1 MSAVRTH
8 PVTITYL
15 DGTVE
20 SVQATQADVAAFE
33 RWTVGKGLFAPKG
46 VMLHEAMP
54 SVFTRYLAYS
64 AVSRG
69 SDTRQSFEA
78 WDKTVSIVEG
88 ESEPVDPTQTA
99 TSDEPLPP
107 SPSASE

>member
-1 MSAVRTH
+1 MSGVRIH

-15 DGTVE
+15 DGAVE
-20 SVQATQADVAAFE
+20 VVQATQADVAAFE
-33 RWTVGKGLFAPKG
+33 RWTVGKGMFAPKG

-64 AVSRG
+64 AA
-69 SDTRQSFEA
+69 TRDSGARQAFEA

-88 ESEPVDPTQTA
+88 ESEPVDPTQTG

-107 SPSASE
+107 SPSDSE